1 MRFVISSTSSS
12 SSSARRRR
20 PAVAIAAACLFA
32 CAAARPARA
41 PSLPGTVAVLPLSNL
56 SGGPAPLKELRGQL
70 EQSLRD
76 RGVTLVPDAAVEE
89 FLARHRLRWTGGI
102 DADSAKA
109 AAAEMGAT
117 AVLVTSADLYQNAT
131 PPSIGLRARLVAT
144 GESANILW
152 VDARAH
158 IGDES
163 PGLLDLGIVNDIP
176 ELQQKTISE
185 LTGSLAAY
193 LGGRG
198 ASATKCDGG
207 GRFGPQASYRSP
219 KVAPAAKVAILP
231 FVNETLR
238 RDAGE
243 VVSLEFLRQLQ
254 ASGLSVVEPGLLRNE
269 LLNFR
274 IVVSEGVTLDAARVV
289 MELLHADYVLA
300 GTVREFQGTATSQSA
315 PAVQFTAMLL
325 DRRNEEVVWEVSSYH
340 RGDEGVFF
348 FDAGHVDTALDL
360 SCRMVRSAVDAM
372 LQGANSPSST
382 QSLRPPEPW

>member
-1 MRFVISSTSSS
+1 VTSSTSSS
-12 SSSARRRR
+12 GSRIART
-20 PAVAIAAACLFA
+20 AIGAAMGAACLFA
-32 CAAARPARA
+32 CAAAKPAHA
-41 PSLPGTVAVLPLSNL
+41 PALPGKVAVLPLSNL
-56 SGGPAPLKELRGQL
+56 AGGPAPLKELRAL
-70 EQSLRD
+70 VEQALRD
-76 RGVTLVPDAAVEE
+76 RGVTLVATSEVEA

-102 DADSAKA
+102 DAESAKA

-117 AVLVTSADLYQNAT
+117 AVLITAVDLYQNAT

-144 GESANILW
+144 GESAKILW

-163 PGLLDLGIVNDIP
+163 PGLFDLGLVNDIA

-185 LTGSLAAY
+185 LTGSLAAA
-193 LGGRG
+193 LAGRG
-198 ASATKCDGG
+198 PRATACDGG

-219 KVAPAAKVAILP
+219 KIAPAAKVAILP

-243 VVSLEFLRQLQ
+243 VVSLEFLRQLE
-254 ASGLSVVEPGLLRNE
+254 ASGLSVVEPGLLLNE

-289 MELLHADYVLA
+289 MELLDADYVLA
-300 GTVREFQGTATSQSA
+300 GTVREFQVTATAQSA

-348 FDAGHVDTALDL
+348 FDAGHVDTALAL

-372 LQGANSPSST
+372 LQDAKTPPQT
-382 QSLRPPEPW
+382 QSLRKKGLR

>member
-1 MRFVISSTSSS
+1 MRFVTSSTSSS
-12 SSSARRRR
+12 SSART
-20 PAVAIAAACLFA
+20 AIGAATAAACLLA
-32 CAAARPARA
+32 CAAARSAPAPA
-41 PSLPGTVAVLPLSNL
+41 LPGKVAMLPLSNL
-56 SGGPAPLKELRGQL
+56 AGGPAPLKELRAVI
-70 EQSLRD
+70 EQALRE
-76 RGVTLVPDAAVEE
+76 RGITLIASSEVEA

-102 DADSAKA
+102 DAEAAKA

-117 AVLVTSADLYQNAT
+117 TVLIAAVDLYQSAT

-144 GESANILW
+144 GETAKILW

-163 PGLLDLGIVNDIP
+163 PGLFDLGLVNDIA

-193 LGGRG
+193 LRGRG
-198 ASATKCDGG
+198 PRTTSCDGG
-207 GRFGPQASYRSP
+207 GRFAPQASYRSP
-219 KVAPAAKVAILP
+219 KIAPAAKVAILP

-243 VVSLEFLRQLQ
+243 VISLEFLRQLE
-254 ASGLSVVEPGLLRNE
+254 ASGLAVVEPGLLRNE

-274 IVVSEGVTLDAARVV
+274 IVVSEGVTLDSARVV
-289 MELLHADYVLA
+289 MELLDADYVLA
-300 GTVREFQGTATSQSA
+300 GTVREFQGTATAQSA
-315 PAVQFTAMLL
+315 PTVQFTAMLL
-325 DRRNEEVVWEVSSYH
+325 DRRNEEVVWEASSYH

-348 FDAGHVDTALDL
+348 FDLGHVDTALAL

-372 LQGANSPSST
+372 LQGAKSPPRT
-382 QSLRPPEPW
+382 QSLRKQDRR